1 MLSFVQV
8 LSLGAPGYFLRG
20 EQVVPIRGASRID
33 ASPTALLP
41 RQSNRKNK
49 AVDRA
54 VNIADGPQSI
64 DLLRDR
70 LHEYLYLPDIMGGRT
85 AAYRLAL
92 PPGSPSLGA
101 KSVRIAH

>member
-1 MLSFVQV
+1 MET
-8 LSLGAPGYFLRG
+8 A
-20 EQVVPIRGASRID
+20 EQAIVTRRS
-33 ASPTALLP
+33 TWL
-41 RQSNRKNK
+41 
-49 AVDRA
+49 A

-70 LHEYLYLPDIMGGRT
+70 LHESLYLPDIMGGRT

-101 KSVRIAH
+101 KNVRIAH